1 MIKSMTGYGKSVSN
15 FMDNKITVEIKTL
28 NSKNLNLYTKIPDN
42 YSDKEL
48 LLRNQAIKILEGG
61 KISFT
66 LTVDSVNDKKL
77 QINTEIIDEYY
88 KQISEIAK
96 KYNHDIKNENIFQ
109 VILKM
114 PEVLKPK
121 ETEENEEL
129 WNEIFQTSKNAILE
143 TDKYRIEEGK
153 ALEEDILEKVN
164 IIYNLIPEVEKYEDE
179 RINIIKERLKSKL
192 TEYVNIEE
200 KNDNRFEQEIIYFL
214 DKLDLNEEKSR
225 LRNHC
230 KYFIETVNSKKSNG
244 SKIGFI
250 TQEIGREIN
259 TMGAKANHAEIQKTV
274 VMMKEEL
281 GKIKEQVLNIL

>member
-15 FMDNKITVEIKTL
+15 FKDKKITVEIKTL

-42 YSDKEL
+42 YSDKDL

-61 KISFT
+61 KISYT

-88 KQISEIAK
+88 KQISEIAE

-109 VILKM
+109 VILRM
-114 PEVLKPK
+114 PEVLKPR

-164 IIYNLIPEVEKYEDE
+164 IIYDLIPEVEKYEDE
-179 RINIIKERLKSKL
+179 RIEIIKERLNSKL
-192 TEYVNIEE
+192 NEYVNIEE

-230 KYFIETVNSKKSNG
+230 KYFIETVNSTKSNG